1 MADKQQL
8 RDAISH
14 RKREMTPAQVAN
26 ESRLVMRRLA
36 EWKHFVDAD
45 CVLFYSPLP
54 REVQL
59 SWLWRKAWRA
69 GKTVCFPACT
79 AGGGLAAY
87 KVASAKEMEKGPYGN
102 LEPCPARLNKIAM
115 GRIDVMLIPGLA
127 FDRKGRRLG
136 RGRGYYDRFLSRA
149 SSKTVKVGIA
159 FSEQLVKRVPVNRWD
174 IPMDCIAH
182 PDGIVDCK
190 KKKNKS

>member
-1 MADKQQL
+1 MPTKQQV

-14 RKREMTPAQVAN
+14 RKKEMTAAQAAAQ
-26 ESRLVMRRLA
+26 SRRVMRRLA
-36 EWKHFVDAD
+36 AWQPFLRAET
-45 CVLFYSPLP
+45 VLFYSPLA

-59 SWLWRKAWRA
+59 SWLWRKAWKA
-69 GKTVCFPACT
+69 GKTVCFPACA
-79 AGGGLAAY
+79 AGGSLTAY
-87 KVASAKEMEKGPYGN
+87 KVASAKEMKKGPYGN
-102 LEPCPARLNKIAM
+102 LEPCPLRLNKISV

-149 SSKTVKVGIA
+149 ASKTLKVGIA
-159 FSEQLVKRVPVNRWD
+159 FRNQLVKRVPVNRWD

-190 KKKNKS
+190 KKKSKS